1 MNEQRHP
8 LSRDSQALLDQ
19 CAWPALQAPYG
30 DALRQAVAFILEHVS
45 DMIAIVAC
53 GSILRGSPSASSDL
67 DIYVL
72 RKNLERQRVQR
83 WFNGVP
89 AEIFINP
96 PGQVQKYIDQERQD
110 GRPITAHMLA
120 TGHVVLALGDTL
132 SKLQAFAKDTL
143 SAHPDPSA
151 ERLVAARYMAATRF
165 EDATDI
171 WKTRPEAAKM
181 ILNIAVYDML
191 RYRFLEANQFFPR
204 DKDLLAALA
213 ALDPHLSDLAQRY
226 YGESSPDRI
235 SDIAHQIADHTI
247 RTFGFFEWESEPEA
261 VTLHDDRQVN
271 HA

>member
-1 MNEQRHP
+1 MNGHPHP
-8 LSRDSQALLDQ
+8 LSRDSQTLLDQ
-19 CAWPALQAPYG
+19 CEWPVLQAPHD
-30 DALRQAVAFILEHVS
+30 DALRQAVAFILDHVS
-45 DMIAIVAC
+45 DVIAIVAC

-72 RKNLERQRVQR
+72 REKLERQRLQR

-96 PGQVQKYIDQERQD
+96 PGQVQKYIDQERRD

-132 SKLQAFAKDTL
+132 SELQALAKDTL

-151 ERLVAARYMAATRF
+151 ERLVTARYMAAIRF

-171 WKTRPEAAKM
+171 WKARPEAAKM

-191 RYRFLEANQFFPR
+191 RYYYLKANQFFPR
-204 DKDLLAALA
+204 DKDLFVALA

-226 YGESSPDRI
+226 YSESSPDRVI
-235 SDIAHQIADHTI
+235 DIAHQIADHTI
-247 RTFGFFEWESEPEA
+247 KTFGFFEWESAPEA
-261 VTLHDDRQVN
+261 ITLRDDKQVN
-271 HA
+271 HT

>member
-1 MNEQRHP
+1 
-8 LSRDSQALLDQ
+8 
-19 CAWPALQAPYG
+19 
-30 DALRQAVAFILEHVS
+30 
-45 DMIAIVAC
+45 
-53 GSILRGSPSASSDL
+53 
-67 DIYVL
+67 
-72 RKNLERQRVQR
+72 
-83 WFNGVP
+83 
-89 AEIFINP
+89 
-96 PGQVQKYIDQERQD
+96 
-110 GRPITAHMLA
+110 
-120 TGHVVLALGDTL
+120 
-132 SKLQAFAKDTL
+132 
-143 SAHPDPSA
+143 
-151 ERLVAARYMAATRF
+151 MAATRF

-226 YGESSPDRI
+226 YSESSPDRI

-247 RTFGFFEWESEPEA
+247 RTSGFFEWESEPEA

>member
-1 MNEQRHP
+1 MNGHPRP

-19 CAWPALQAPYG
+19 CEWPALQAPYD
-30 DALRQAVAFILEHVS
+30 DALRQAVAFILDHVS
-45 DMIAIVAC
+45 DVIAIVAC
-53 GSILRGSPSASSDL
+53 GSILRGNPSASSDL

-72 RKNLERQRVQR
+72 REKLERQRVQR

-120 TGHVVLALGDTL
+120 TGQVVLALGDTL
-132 SKLQAFAKDTL
+132 SELQALAKDAL

-151 ERLVAARYMAATRF
+151 ERLVTARYMAALRF

-171 WKTRPEAAKM
+171 WEAQPEAAKM

-191 RYRFLEANQFFPR
+191 RYYYLGVNQFFPR
-204 DKDLLAALA
+204 DKDLLVALET
-213 ALDPHLSDLAQRY
+213 LDPHLSDLAQRY
-226 YGESSPDRI
+226 YSESSPDCI
-235 SDIAHQIADHTI
+235 IDIAHQIADHTI
-247 RTFGFFEWESEPEA
+247 KIFGFFEWESAPET
-261 VTLHDDRQVN
+261 VTLRDDKQVD
-271 HA
+271 HT